1 MKAKIIL
8 LMLLVAFLLSAGCIE
23 EPAPS
28 NNGGAN
34 DDTNGGNNNDN
45 EGDDDQTITAGWY
58 LKEIV
63 DYGDPDT
70 SSSAS
75 QYGITYARGDVTTNH
90 YSADGKYELT
100 VRTTWTAPPEY
111 IAEEEEISIQVT
123 KEVIILELL
132 LLGYYDSTTI
142 SIDNYTI
149 EPGFATSSKYIFTDA
164 TYGDTLS
171 VGQGDTPDTI
181 KTATFTGPAPKS
193 DGPYDQQF
201 GLIVII
207 ANGPTYG
214 IKYIYEWRE

>member
-1 MKAKIIL
+1 MIL
-8 LMLLVAFLLSAGCIE
+8 LLSVACLLFAGCIE
-23 EPAPS
+23 EPA
-28 NNGGAN
+28 NTNDGEGNDNGE
-34 DDTNGGNNNDN
+34 NNDN
-45 EGDDDQTITAGWY
+45 PKDDDQQITAGWY
-58 LKEIV
+58 LKEII

-75 QYGITYARGDVTTNH
+75 QYGITYARGNVTTNH

-100 VRTTWTAPPEY
+100 ARTTWNAPPEY
-111 IAEEEEISIQVT
+111 IAEEDEISMDVS
-123 KEVIILELL
+123 KEVIVLELL

-149 EPGFATSSKYIFTDA
+149 EPGFASASKYYFTDS

-181 KTATFTGPAPKS
+181 KTAIFNGTAPKS
-193 DGPYDQQF
+193 DGPYGQQF
-201 GLIVII
+201 GLILTIQ
-207 ANGPTYG
+207 NGPTYG